1 MDSDGENCDDE
12 KGTAMGEGTEELFD
26 VFNDSDSVTGDG
38 DLPREQEN
46 SEVFKPAVKTIQRI
60 ALYETKSRFYVV
72 GSNNTQSSFRV
83 LKIDRQDP
91 KNLHISDDKTLYN
104 NREIRDLLTMIDV
117 GNRSK
122 IGQKIGS
129 GLTRTVSAFGI
140 AGFVRFLEGYYIVL
154 ITKRRKVG
162 VIGQHTIYK
171 IEDTSMLYIPHDT
184 IKEQHSDEQRYLKM
198 FQAIDLSSNFY
209 FSYSY
214 DLTHTLQHNLAN
226 PNYIIKPCGEKI
238 SLADIPNIRSSQFS
252 YISQFQSKF
261 VWNEYLMQG
270 MGCIDTEWILPIV
283 HGFVDQSNV
292 SIYGKPIYVTIIARR
307 SKKYAGTRFLKRGA
321 NNSGDVANEVETEQI
336 VCDASI
342 GSDKVGHY
350 TSFVHMRG
358 SVPAHWAQDISKI
371 QPKPPIFVETQ
382 DPYAQVAGKHFNQL
396 LGRYGSPVVVINLVK
411 KRERRKHESLLS
423 EEFLTHI
430 NYLNQFLPA
439 QHRIQYCH
447 FDMARCNKK
456 TDANVMGRLGDIAY
470 RAVKKV
476 GIFHNRATSYLQQ
489 NRGGRL
495 DRELLD
501 SWRDRVGRDAG
512 SIMMQT
518 GIIRTNCVDCLDR
531 TNTAQFSIGLCA
543 LGFQLH
549 ALGVLEVPR
558 LETDTDCVRM
568 LEEMYEDHGDTLALQ
583 YGGSALI
590 HRIKTYRKQS
600 PWTSKGN
607 DIMQTM
613 RRYYSNTL
621 SDAEK
626 QNTMNIFLGV
636 FRPCPSQAPIWE
648 RDYNSDY
655 YLHHEVNMSMAPH
668 PLSQWW
674 DQDLLPHLPLPKE
687 LADKTC
693 TQLVSMQSPREALDD
708 YYRPFELT
716 ELQNLFAF
724 SEINHSVRDF
734 MPNFTTD
741 FSPFSARVRLGK
753 KREEMSSSKTNLATK
768 NPSVA
773 GNSTSSTTSTEEDS
787 DESNENNTDEEDDG
801 VTSMT
806 EECDNTI
813 QSGPTGMVSFESL
826 FPTASMATVSP
837 PSPSDMQLYRSMST
851 LSKLSGPPMVAKR
864 ISSTALPHP
873 LARNI
878 NRAAECPV
886 PVHDYSKQL
895 LKPISDESRKI
906 FENHVKV
913 GREGATTVSEESL
926 EIYRKFVS
934 MSGITT

>member
-1 MDSDGENCDDE
+1 
-12 KGTAMGEGTEELFD
+12 
-26 VFNDSDSVTGDG
+26 
-38 DLPREQEN
+38 
-46 SEVFKPAVKTIQRI
+46 
-60 ALYETKSRFYVV
+60 
-72 GSNNTQSSFRV
+72 
-83 LKIDRQDP
+83 
-91 KNLHISDDKTLYN
+91 
-104 NREIRDLLTMIDV
+104 
-117 GNRSK
+117 
-122 IGQKIGS
+122 
-129 GLTRTVSAFGI
+129 
-140 AGFVRFLEGYYIVL
+140 
-154 ITKRRKVG
+154 
-162 VIGQHTIYK
+162 
-171 IEDTSMLYIPHDT
+171 MLYIPHDT
-184 IKEQHSDEQRYLKM
+184 VKEQHNDEQRYFKM

-214 DLTHTLQHNLAN
+214 DLTHTLQHNLSN
-226 PNYIIKPCGEKI
+226 PNFLQKSCGEKVE
-238 SLADIPNIRSSQFS
+238 LCNVPGLSSGQFS

-261 VWNEYLMQG
+261 VWNEYLMKG
-270 MGCIDTEWILPIV
+270 MENIDPEWVLPIV

-292 SIYGKPIYVTIIARR
+292 SIYGKPIYVTLIARR

-336 VCDASI
+336 ACDASI
-342 GSDKVGHY
+342 GSDRVGHY

-371 QPKPPIFVETQ
+371 QPKPPIFIETQ
-382 DPYAQVAGKHFNQL
+382 DPYASVAGKHFNQL

-439 QHRIQYCH
+439 PHRIQYCH

-456 TDANVMGRLGDIAY
+456 SDSNVMGRLGDIAY

-476 GIFHNRATSYLQQ
+476 GIFHNRATSYMQQ
-489 NRGGRL
+489 HRGGKQ

-501 SWRDRVGRDAG
+501 SWRERVGGDAG
-512 SIMMQT
+512 TIMKQT

-531 TNTAQFSIGLCA
+531 TNTAQFSVGLCA

-549 ALGVLEVPR
+549 ALGVLDVPR
-558 LETDTDCVRM
+558 IETDTDCVRM

-636 FRPCPSQAPIWE
+636 FQPSYSNAPIWE

-655 YLHHEVNMSMAPH
+655 YLHHPVSRLDISQ

-674 DQDLLPHLPLPKE
+674 DFNLMRHLPLPRQ
-687 LADKTC
+687 LADKSC
-693 TQLVSMQSPREALDD
+693 TQLVSLQSSKESLDD

-787 DESNENNTDEEDDG
+787 DESNENMTDDEDDG

-806 EECDNTI
+806 EESTCAVQT
-813 QSGPTGMVSFESL
+813 GPTGMISFESL
-826 FPTASMATVSP
+826 FPSSTMAKVNV
-837 PSPSDMQLYRSMST
+837 PSSLDMQLYRSMSS
-851 LSKLSGPPMVAKR
+851 LSKLSGPPMIAKR
-864 ISSTALPHP
+864 VSSTALPHP
-873 LARNI
+873 LARSI
-878 NRAAECPV
+878 DRSAPCPI
-886 PVHDYSKQL
+886 PVHDYSQVL
-895 LKPISDESRKI
+895 LKPLTEKTKKVIEKHVQVGLEGVTTVSDESLAMYK
-906 FENHVKV
+906 K
-913 GREGATTVSEESL
+913 
-926 EIYRKFVS
+926 YVS
-934 MSGITT
+934 MAGVA

>member
-1 MDSDGENCDDE
+1 
-12 KGTAMGEGTEELFD
+12 
-26 VFNDSDSVTGDG
+26 
-38 DLPREQEN
+38 
-46 SEVFKPAVKTIQRI
+46 
-60 ALYETKSRFYVV
+60 
-72 GSNNTQSSFRV
+72 
-83 LKIDRQDP
+83 
-91 KNLHISDDKTLYN
+91 
-104 NREIRDLLTMIDV
+104 
-117 GNRSK
+117 
-122 IGQKIGS
+122 
-129 GLTRTVSAFGI
+129 
-140 AGFVRFLEGYYIVL
+140 
-154 ITKRRKVG
+154 
-162 VIGQHTIYK
+162 
-171 IEDTSMLYIPHDT
+171 
-184 IKEQHSDEQRYLKM
+184 
-198 FQAIDLSSNFY
+198 
-209 FSYSY
+209 
-214 DLTHTLQHNLAN
+214 
-226 PNYIIKPCGEKI
+226 
-238 SLADIPNIRSSQFS
+238 
-252 YISQFQSKF
+252 
-261 VWNEYLMQG
+261 
-270 MGCIDTEWILPIV
+270 
-283 HGFVDQSNV
+283 
-292 SIYGKPIYVTIIARR
+292 
-307 SKKYAGTRFLKRGA
+307 
-321 NNSGDVANEVETEQI
+321 
-336 VCDASI
+336 
-342 GSDKVGHY
+342 
-350 TSFVHMRG
+350 
-358 SVPAHWAQDISKI
+358 
-371 QPKPPIFVETQ
+371 
-382 DPYAQVAGKHFNQL
+382 
-396 LGRYGSPVVVINLVK
+396 
-411 KRERRKHESLLS
+411 
-423 EEFLTHI
+423 
-430 NYLNQFLPA
+430 
-439 QHRIQYCH
+439 
-447 FDMARCNKK
+447 
-456 TDANVMGRLGDIAY
+456 
-470 RAVKKV
+470 
-476 GIFHNRATSYLQQ
+476 
-489 NRGGRL
+489 
-495 DRELLD
+495 
-501 SWRDRVGRDAG
+501 VGRDAG